1 MKKMKKLFAILM
13 TMAMVMGLSITG
25 FAEPKKP
32 EASDAATGTVA
43 NVEATAIVTAYQI
56 VEATYNTSGFTGYK
70 VVDAVSDS
78 NTKIADK
85 HNPTP
90 AELTAIAKNET
101 LLDSLKEVSMTAGQV
116 ADGFCDFTGQL
127 NAGYWLVLVT
137 GDSDHDIKEVYN
149 PMLLGIYY
157 TGTGSNG
164 ELTTNPDKLDANS
177 SWTIDGSVVYAKSSS
192 VPITKTANVETA
204 DLGDAI
210 EFTIDTTV
218 PYYSDEYDTE
228 TLQFAVSDTLTN
240 LALLVDSTHTFK
252 VEKETT
258 SNVYETIDSSKF
270 NYGVDENESPNQ
282 APVTGDTS
290 FEVSFDSTWIKQNG
304 GANIRITYYAT
315 LTDGALNTIPGSNDA
330 TVTYTNDPSE
340 TTDSNKDTEKVYTFD
355 IDGDVT
361 ADILKKVKP
370 GTLEGSTEEL
380 NGAEFTLYTNSA
392 CTDEY
397 IYKNSKGEGK
407 ATSDSSGKIA
417 FTGLAADTY
426 YLKET
431 AAPNGYTLN
440 DTVYEIKITANI
452 QNEEL
457 VSWSY
462 EVKPYGSSDD
472 NVATSTFKVSGG
484 TVTPAEENTT
494 TEIMNT
500 TLTELPST
508 GGMGTTLFTIAGC
521 VIMISAAGLFFATR
535 KKAN

>member
-90 AELTAIAKNET
+90 AELTAIAKNKT
-101 LLDSLKEVSMTAGQV
+101 LLNNLKKVPMTAGQ
-116 ADGFCDFTGQL
+116 ATDDGFCDFTAEL

-137 GDSDHDIKEVYN
+137 GDSSHDIKEVYN

-164 ELTTNPDKLDANS
+164 ELTTNPDKLNANS
-177 SWTIDGSVVYAKSSS
+177 SWTIDEAVVYAKSSS
-192 VPITKTANVETA
+192 VPITKTADVETA

-210 EFTIDTTV
+210 KFTIDTTV
-218 PYYSDEYDTE
+218 PYYSDEYDTDS
-228 TLQFAVSDTLTN
+228 LQFVVSDTLEN
-240 LALLVDSTHTFK
+240 LDLLVDSTDHPFK
-252 VEKETT
+252 VEKEGAPG
-258 SNVYETIDSSKF
+258 VYETIDSSNF
-270 NYGVDENESPNQ
+270 NYGVDGNELPNL

-290 FEVSFDSTWIKQNG
+290 FEVSFGSTWIKENG
-304 GANIRITYYAT
+304 GTDIRITYYAT
-315 LTDGALNTIPGSNDA
+315 LEEGALNTIPGSNDA

-340 TTDSNKDTEKVYTFD
+340 TTDSNKDTEKIYTFD

-370 GTLEGSTEEL
+370 GTTEENTEAL
-380 NGAEFTLYTNSA
+380 GGATFTLYTNSA
-392 CTDEY
+392 CTEKY
-397 IYKNSKGEGK
+397 TNSEEDGE
-407 ATSDSSGKIA
+407 AVSSSTGQLEFK
-417 FTGLAADTY
+417 GLAADTY

-440 DTVYEIKITANI
+440 DTVYEIRITADI

-457 VSWSY
+457 VSWTY
-462 EVKPYGSSDD
+462 TVKPHGSVDAG
-472 NVATSTFKVSGG
+472 ATSTFTVSGG
-484 TVTPAEENTT
+484 TATAAEGNIT